1 MDDNQVAGMRYYL
14 DWGEGGG
21 RCQVTIRIAL
31 LHTMVNNLLIQL
43 DVIYILL

>member
-14 DWGEGGG
+14 DLGGG
-21 RCQVTIRIAL
+21 RCKVTIRIAL
-31 LHTMVNNLLIQL
+31 LHTMVNNLLIQR

>member
-1 MDDNQVAGMRYYL
+1 MYDNQVVGMRYYL
-14 DWGEGGG
+14 DWGGG

-31 LHTMVNNLLIQL
+31 LHTMVNNLLIQR